1 MRSANTSHPVSSSQF
16 RKVSIRNMAISLEE
30 HFRHFRHGIVG
41 IGQTIETPYHGSI
54 GIVYADW
61 TATGRAYAPIE
72 RRIEDFLLPFIANTH
87 TEANTTGRTMTHI
100 YHAARKLIKR
110 HVNAIEDD
118 ILITEGSGMTGA
130 VNRLQR
136 ILGFRLHERFR
147 QALPIPNE
155 ERPVVFLT
163 HMEHHSNQV
172 SWLETI
178 ADVVVVEPDTNGLV
192 DLENFRSAL
201 KRYEARA
208 IKIAAVTACSNVTG
222 ILTPYRAIAR
232 ILHEAGG
239 LCFVDF
245 AAAAPYVAIDMHPAD
260 PLEQLDAIYFSPHK
274 FLGGVAT
281 PGILIMN
288 RNLYLNQVPDLPGGG
303 TVEWTNP
310 WGGRSYFDDAELR
323 EDGGTPAFLQ
333 TIRAGL
339 CISLKEQMGQENI
352 LLREKEQMRA
362 LFDALSGVPGL
373 RILAGQHKERLGILS
388 FYIDNLHYNVAVRI
402 LNDRFGIQ
410 ARGGC
415 SCAGTYGHYLLHVD
429 EALSKEI
436 TDRID
441 RHDYSLKPGWVRVSL
456 HPTMTDE
463 EIAYIAKAIIA
474 VAEQHREWGLDYL
487 FDSRHNTVAFRQPEH
502 DGKVIRYAERCLTD
516 ALV

>member
-1 MRSANTSHPVSSSQF
+1 MPT
-16 RKVSIRNMAISLEE
+16 SLEE
-30 HFRHFRHGIVG
+30 HFRRFRREIVG
-41 IGQTIETPYHGSI
+41 IDQMIDTPYHDAI
-54 GIVYADW
+54 QLVYADW

-72 RRIEDFLLPFIANTH
+72 RRISGSLLPFIANTH
-87 TEANTTGRTMTHI
+87 TEANTTGSTTTHA
-100 YHAARKLIKR
+100 YKAARNLIKR
-110 HVNAIEDD
+110 HVNANEDD
-118 ILITEGSGMTGA
+118 VLITEGSGMTGA

-136 ILGFRLHERFR
+136 ILGFRIHERFR
-147 QALPIPNE
+147 SAVSIPEE

-178 ADVVVVEPDTNGLV
+178 ADVVVVEPGPDGLV
-192 DLENFRSAL
+192 ELDNFRAEVN
-201 KRYEARA
+201 RYAARR
-208 IKIAAVTACSNVTG
+208 IKIAAVTAGSNVTG
-222 ILTPYRAIAR
+222 ILTPYHAIAR

-245 AAAAPYVAIDMHPAD
+245 AAAAPYVPIDMHPAD
-260 PLEQLDAIYFSPHK
+260 PLERLDAVFFSPHK
-274 FLGGVAT
+274 FLGGIAT
-281 PGILIMN
+281 PGVLVMN
-288 RNLYLNQVPDLPGGG
+288 RSLYRNRVPDLPGGG

-310 WGGRSYFDDAELR
+310 WGGRAYFDDAEMR

-339 CISLKEQMGQENI
+339 CIALKEQMGQEHI
-352 LLREKEQMRA
+352 LLREKEQMRI
-362 LFDALSGVPGL
+362 LFDAVSNVPGL
-373 RILAGQHKERLGILS
+373 HILAGQHRDRLGILS
-388 FYIDNLHYNVAVRI
+388 FYIDNLHYNIAVRI

-429 EALSKEI
+429 QALSKEI

-441 RHDYSLKPGWVRVSL
+441 QHDYSLKPGWVRVSV

-463 EIAYIAKAIIA
+463 EVAYIGKAIVAI
-474 VAEQHREWGLDYL
+474 AEQHREWARDYI
-487 FDSRHNTVAFRQPEH
+487 FDSRTNTVSFHRPEYEM
-502 DGKVIRYAERCLTD
+502 KIARYAERCLTD

>member
-1 MRSANTSHPVSSSQF
+1 MGPTYMHT
-16 RKVSIRNMAISLEE
+16 SLENHFL
-30 HFRHFRHGIVG
+30 HFRRQIVG
-41 IGQTIETPYHGSI
+41 IDQTIETPYHDSI
-54 GIVYADW
+54 KIVYADW

-72 RRIEDFLLPFIANTH
+72 HRIADFVLPFIANTH
-87 TEANTTGRTMTHI
+87 TEANTTGRTITHA
-100 YHAARKLIKR
+100 YHMARELIKR
-110 HVNAIEDD
+110 HVNANEDD
-118 ILITEGSGMTGA
+118 ILIAEGSGMTGA

-147 QALPIPNE
+147 QALPIPE
-155 ERPVVFLT
+155 AERPVVFLT

-178 ADVVVVEPDTNGLV
+178 ADVVVVEPGPSGLV
-192 DLENFRSAL
+192 DLENFRSAV
-201 KRYEARA
+201 KKYDERR

-222 ILTPYRAIAR
+222 ILTPYHDIAK
-232 ILHEAGG
+232 ILHQAGG

-245 AAAAPYVAIDMHPAD
+245 AAAAPYVSIDMHPTD
-260 PLEQLDAIYFSPHK
+260 PLEQLDAIYFSSHK
-274 FLGGVAT
+274 FLGGVTT

-288 RNLYLNQVPDLPGGG
+288 RDLYRNQVPDLPGGG

-310 WGGRSYFDDAELR
+310 WGGRSYFGDAELR
-323 EDGGTPAFLQ
+323 EDGGTPPFMQ
-333 TIRAGL
+333 IIRASL
-339 CISLKEQMGQENI
+339 CVSLKEQMGPDKI
-352 LLREKEQMRA
+352 FLREKEQVSA
-362 LFDALSGVPGL
+362 LFNALTKVPNVH
-373 RILAGQHKERLGILS
+373 ILAKQHKERLGILS
-388 FYIDNLHYNVAVRI
+388 LYIDDLHYSIVVRL

-415 SCAGTYGHYLLHVD
+415 SCAGTYGHYLLQVD
-429 EALSKEI
+429 QAQSKEI

-441 RHDYSLKPGWVRVSL
+441 QRDYSLKPGWVRVSL

-474 VAEQHREWGLDYL
+474 IAENHQAWARDYI
-487 FDSRHNTVAFRQPEH
+487 FDSHKNNVTFRQPEL
-502 DGKVIRYAERCLTD
+502 DGKLTLYVERFLND

>member
-1 MRSANTSHPVSSSQF
+1 MPT
-16 RKVSIRNMAISLEE
+16 SLEE
-30 HFRHFRHGIVG
+30 HFRPFRRNIIGID
-41 IGQTIETPYHGSI
+41 QTIETPYHDRI
-54 GIVYADW
+54 NLVYADW

-72 RRIEDFLLPFIANTH
+72 RRISDSLLPLIANTH
-87 TEANTTGRTMTHI
+87 TEANTTGSTTTHA
-100 YHAARKLIKR
+100 YQAARNLIKR
-110 HVNAIEDD
+110 HVNASEDD
-118 ILITEGSGMTGA
+118 VLITEGSGMTGA

-147 QALPIPNE
+147 PMVSIPEE

-178 ADVVVVEPDTNGLV
+178 ADVVVVEPDADGLV
-192 DLENFRSAL
+192 DIGNFRTAVSKYA
-201 KRYEARA
+201 ARRL
-208 IKIAAVTACSNVTG
+208 KIAAVTAGSNVTG

-232 ILHEAGG
+232 VLHEAGG

-245 AAAAPYVAIDMHPAD
+245 AAAAPYVPIDMHPAD
-260 PLEQLDAIYFSPHK
+260 PLERLDAIFFSPHK
-274 FLGGVAT
+274 FLGGVTT
-281 PGILIMN
+281 PGVLVMN
-288 RNLYLNQVPDLPGGG
+288 RSLYRNRVPDLPGGG

-310 WGGRSYFDDAELR
+310 WGGRSYFDDAEMR

-339 CISLKEQMGQENI
+339 CISLKEQMGQEHI
-352 LLREKEQMRA
+352 LLREKQQMHI
-362 LFDALSGVPGL
+362 LFETLSAVQGL
-373 RILAGQHKERLGILS
+373 HILAGQHKERLSILS
-388 FYIDNLHYNVAVRI
+388 FYIDDLHYNIAVRI

-429 EALSKEI
+429 QTLSKEI

-441 RHDYSLKPGWVRVSL
+441 QRDYSLKPGWVRVSL
-456 HPTMTDE
+456 HPIMTDE
-463 EIAYIAKAIIA
+463 EVAYIARAIIA
-474 VAEQHREWGLDYL
+474 IAEEHRAWARDYV
-487 FDSRHNTVAFRQPEH
+487 FDSRTNTVAFHRPEY
-502 DGKVIRYAERCLTD
+502 DMKIARYARRCLTD